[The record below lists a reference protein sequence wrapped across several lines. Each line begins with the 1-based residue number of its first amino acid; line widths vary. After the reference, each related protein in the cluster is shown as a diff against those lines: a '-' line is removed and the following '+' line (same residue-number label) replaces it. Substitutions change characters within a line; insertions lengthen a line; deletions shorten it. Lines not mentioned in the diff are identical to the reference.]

1 MAALLDGERH
11 LLHYINLPFGTRVVC
26 WALKPA
32 LVAETVTCPA
42 WERKWA
48 QPSAGAGQR

>member
-11 LLHYINLPFGTRVVC
+11 LMHYINLPFGTRVVC

-32 LVAETVTCPA
+32 LVAETVTVPA

-48 QPSAGAGQR
+48 QQPLAQGSG